1 MRWER
6 QFDMIKNFQDY
17 EIALVKENENLYPK
31 GLLNIS
37 GRPVLLYY
45 KGNIEIINQY
55 KNIAVVGTRKASE
68 KGQRAAYE
76 AGQLVAEKGINLVNG
91 LALGCDAA
99 AIKGALN
106 SGGKCIAIMPCGLEQ
121 VQPKSHY
128 ELAEEIL
135 AKGGCILSEY
145 PVGTSVQKYQYV
157 ARDRLQS
164 GISQGVIVIEAEEK
178 SGTMHTADYALKQYK
193 RIACY
198 YNELIEHSSGNR
210 LLETNEKVQV
220 LKTKEDERKFID
232 YIINDDIYVQ
242 MTLF

>member
-1 MRWER
+1 
-6 QFDMIKNFQDY
+6 MIKNFQDY

-55 KNIAVVGTRKASE
+55 RNIAVVGTRKASE

-135 AKGGCILSEY
+135 HMMLVIPTNILISDYWQKTAK
-145 PVGTSVQKYQYV
+145 
-157 ARDRLQS
+157 
-164 GISQGVIVIEAEEK
+164 
-178 SGTMHTADYALKQYK
+178 K
-193 RIACY
+193 RIPEFVEQC
-198 YNELIEHSSGNR
+198 IEH
-210 LLETNEKVQV
+210 LE
-220 LKTKEDERKFID
+220 LS
-232 YIINDDIYVQ
+232 
-242 MTLF
+242 